1 MSLTPPPS
9 DLRTL
14 RRVFLQARAF
24 WPQVALVF
32 LIDLLAMPL
41 ALLTPIPLKIAID
54 SVVNS
59 APVPRFIAAVVPQ
72 AILQSKTALLALA
85 ASLVVL
91 ITVVNRSRALFG
103 STFRTRIG
111 NDLQLSFRS
120 VLFEHSQRLS
130 LAYHDEAGTTDAT
143 YRILYDTPAIQ
154 HLTVTA
160 LPQLLG
166 AVITFLGMA
175 YVTAQISTELAVVA
189 LLISPI
195 LLGLGWWHRQG
206 VRDRWREVKLLEQRA
221 FSIVQESFNELRI
234 VKAFGQEERER
245 DRFVRQSSESMDAL
259 QSVQFSEGIFQLLV
273 GTTTAVG
280 TGAVLYLGVE
290 GVMAGSLTVGALLVV
305 TSYLAQLYAPLETI
319 GSQVTTVQNSLVM
332 ADRAFTLLDRTTD
345 VVDRDNATHVGRVR
359 GGVSFENVSF
369 GYSANEPILRDV
381 SFKVSAGARVGI
393 AGKTGAGKTTLLN
406 LLVRFYDPRGGR
418 VLLDD
423 VDLKDYA
430 VRDLRHQ
437 FSIVLQ
443 DTLLFSVSIEENLV
457 YARPDATRA
466 QIEAAARAADVHDF
480 IMGLPDGYA
489 TKVGQRGMRLSG
501 GERQR
506 ISLARAF
513 LRDSPILILDEP
525 TSAVDIAT
533 ERSIIAAMER
543 LMEGRTTFMVA
554 HRLSTLASCGLLFV
568 MDAGRLVAA
577 TENVKG
583 LLDEAARL
591 GSVEEA
597 ALGWNE

>member
-1 MSLTPPPS
+1 MPPSSHPS

-14 RRVFLQARAF
+14 QRVFLQARPF
-24 WPQVALVF
+24 WPHVALVF
-32 LIDLLAMPL
+32 VIDLLAMPL

-54 SVVNS
+54 SVVAS
-59 APVPRFIAAVVPQ
+59 APVPRFISAVVPESL
-72 AILQSKTALLALA
+72 LQSKASLLALA

-91 ITVVNRSRALFG
+91 IAIVNRSRALFA

-111 NDLQLSFRS
+111 NDLQLGFRS

-166 AVITFLGMA
+166 AVITFVGMA
-175 YVTAQISTELAVVA
+175 WVTARFSMNLAIVA

-195 LLGLGWWHRQG
+195 LLGLGWWHRYG
-206 VRDRWREVKLLEQRA
+206 VRGRWKEVKALEQRA

-245 DRFVRQSSESMDAL
+245 DRFVQQSSESMDAL
-259 QSVQFSEGIFQLLV
+259 KAVQFSEGIFQLAV
-273 GTTTAVG
+273 GTTTAIG
-280 TGAVLYLGVE
+280 TAGVIYFGVQEVL
-290 GVMAGSLTVGALLVV
+290 AGTLTVGALLVV

-332 ADRAFTLLDRTTD
+332 ADRAFTLLDRTTG
-345 VVDRDNATHVGRVR
+345 VVDRENAIQAGRVR
-359 GGVSFENVSF
+359 GSISFENVSF
-369 GYSANEPILRDV
+369 GYSANEPILRNV
-381 SFKVSAGARVGI
+381 SFNVSPGARVGI

-406 LLVRFYDPRGGR
+406 LLVRFYDPREGR

-423 VDLKDYA
+423 LDLKDYG
-430 VRDLRHQ
+430 VKSLRHQ

-457 YARPDATRA
+457 YARPNATKA

-480 IMGLPDGYA
+480 IMGLPEGYA

-513 LRDSPILILDEP
+513 LRDSPVLILDEP

-554 HRLSTLASCGLLFV
+554 HRLSTLASCDLLLV
-568 MDAGRLVAA
+568 MDGGRLVAA
-577 TENVKG
+577 TDNVKG

-597 ALGWNE
+597 ALGWTG

>member
-1 MSLTPPPS
+1 MPVSKTPS

-14 RRVFLQARAF
+14 RRVFHQARAF
-24 WPQVALVF
+24 WPQVGLVF

-54 SVVNS
+54 SVVES
-59 APVPRFIAAVVPQ
+59 EPVPGFVAAIAPQALLESKPGLLAMAAV
-72 AILQSKTALLALA
+72 
-85 ASLVVL
+85 LVVL
-91 ITVVNRSRALFG
+91 LAVINRSRNLFA

-120 VLFEHSQRLS
+120 ALFEHSQRLS
-130 LAYHDEAGTTDAT
+130 LAYHDQAGTTDAT
-143 YRILYDTPAIQ
+143 FRILYDTPSIQ

-160 LPQLLG
+160 LPQMLG
-166 AVITFLGMA
+166 ALITFLGMA
-175 YVTAQISTELAVVA
+175 YVTVKINLELATVA

-195 LLGLGWWHRQG
+195 LAGLAWRHRYG
-206 VRDRWREVKLLEQRA
+206 VRDQWKEVKKLEQRA
-221 FSIVQESFNELRI
+221 FAIVQESFNELRL

-245 DRFVRQSSESMDAL
+245 DRFVRESSEGMDAM
-259 QSVQFSEGIFQLLV
+259 QSVQFSEGIFQLMV
-273 GTTTAVG
+273 GATIAVG
-280 TGAVLYLGVE
+280 TGAVLYLGV
-290 GVMAGSLTVGALLVV
+290 GSVMEGSLTIGALLVV
-305 TSYLAQLYAPLETI
+305 TTYLGQLYAPLETM
-319 GSQVTTVQNSLVM
+319 GNQVTTVQNSLIM

-345 VVDRDNATHVGRVR
+345 VLDRENALRIDRSR
-359 GGVSFENVSF
+359 GEVSFDHVSF
-369 GYSANEPILRDV
+369 AYRSDEPLLRDV
-381 SFKVSAGARVGI
+381 AFHVPAGSRVGI

-406 LLVRFYDPRGGR
+406 LLVRFYDPRSGR
-418 VLLDD
+418 ITLDG
-423 VDLKDYA
+423 VDIKDYA
-430 VRDLRHQ
+430 LKDLRNQ

-457 YARPDATRA
+457 YAKPDATRA

-480 IMGLPDGYA
+480 IEGLPEGYA

-533 ERSIIAAMER
+533 ERSIIASMER

-554 HRLSTLASCGLLFV
+554 HRLSTLEQCDLLLVLDNGSLIAATNNVTGLL
-568 MDAGRLVAA
+568 A
-577 TENVKG
+577 
-583 LLDEAARL
+583 EAARL
-591 GSVEEA
+591 GSVEA
-597 ALGWNE
+597 AAQAWKD